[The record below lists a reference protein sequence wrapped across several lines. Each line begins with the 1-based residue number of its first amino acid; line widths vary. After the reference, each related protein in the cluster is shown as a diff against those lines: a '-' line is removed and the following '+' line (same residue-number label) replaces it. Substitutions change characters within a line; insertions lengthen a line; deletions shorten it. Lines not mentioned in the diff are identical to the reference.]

1 MGLGP
6 ILLQQP
12 AVVAGVFC
20 FVFCVALLL
29 SGGLS
34 APWRA
39 CRGLNPDTIIPA
51 LALLAVLTRELL
63 WLCAAG
69 IALSSLDDL
78 GVDLVWLARVAF
90 RRPMPMPPAPAEPG
104 RFAILIPA
112 WDEAAV
118 IAPMLTRLTATL
130 AHPDYLV
137 FAGHYPNDPATSAA
151 IRSVADSRILPVSV
165 GHAGP
170 TTKADCLNQLWKAVL
185 AHEGTTGKRFK
196 AIVLHDAEDLVHPRS
211 LALYD
216 AAMPALAMV
225 QLPVLPLV
233 DPKSRWISGHYI
245 DEFAQAHAKDMM
257 VRAVLKAPVPSAG
270 VGTAIDRHALERIAG
285 AGGLPFDESSL
296 TEDYEIGHK
305 LHALGL
311 EGRMLRVRENGELI
325 ATREFFPGDLEG
337 AIRQKSRWLTGIALS
352 GWDRIGWAGDWR
364 ARWMLLR
371 DRKGL
376 STAAITIVAY
386 GASVLFLGQ
395 WALRTMLGGQ
405 MGLTLPPVLGEEGS
419 ALRVFLILNACLLG
433 WRLLL
438 RMGFTTR
445 DYGLAEGLRAIPRAI
460 VANAVNFLSAFRA
473 VDRYQTALHAG
484 TAVRWD
490 KTAHR
495 FPEAGHG

>member
-1 MGLGP
+1 MW
-6 ILLQQP
+6 QP
-12 AVVAGVFC
+12 AGVAGAFS
-20 FVFCVALLL
+20 FVSYVALLL
-29 SGGLS
+29 TGGLS
-34 APWRA
+34 APCGA
-39 CRGLNPDTIIPA
+39 CGRLSPDTLIPA

-90 RRPMPMPPAPAEPG
+90 RRPMPMPRAPAEPG

-118 IAPMLTRLTATL
+118 IGPMLKRLTATL

-137 FAGHYPNDPATSAA
+137 FVGHYPNDPETLAA
-151 IRSVADSRILPVSV
+151 IRSVADQRVQAVSV
-165 GHAGP
+165 GHPGP

-185 AHEGTTGKRFK
+185 AQEADSAKRFK

-211 LALYD
+211 LSLYD
-216 AAMPALAMV
+216 GSMPALAMV

-245 DEFAQAHAKDMM
+245 DEFAQSHAKDMM

-270 VGTAIDRHALERIAG
+270 VGTAIDRDALERIAG
-285 AGGLPFDESSL
+285 PGGEPFDATSL

-337 AIRQKSRWLTGIALS
+337 AVRQKSRWLTGIALS
-352 GWDRIGWAGDWR
+352 GWDRIGWAGDRR

-376 STAAITIVAY
+376 FTAAITIIAY
-386 GASVLFLGQ
+386 GASVLLLGQ
-395 WALRTMLGGQ
+395 WAVRAMLGEQAGHA
-405 MGLTLPPVLGEEGS
+405 LPPLLGEDSS
-419 ALRVFLILNACLLG
+419 ALRLFLILNAGLLG

-438 RMGFTTR
+438 RLGFTTR
-445 DYGLAEGLRAIPRAI
+445 EYGLAEGLRAVPRAV
-460 VANAVNFLSAFRA
+460 VANAINFLSAFRA
-473 VDRYQTALHAG
+473 IDRYRDALERGMAMP
-484 TAVRWD
+484 WD

-495 FPEAGHG
+495 FPQEEPASG